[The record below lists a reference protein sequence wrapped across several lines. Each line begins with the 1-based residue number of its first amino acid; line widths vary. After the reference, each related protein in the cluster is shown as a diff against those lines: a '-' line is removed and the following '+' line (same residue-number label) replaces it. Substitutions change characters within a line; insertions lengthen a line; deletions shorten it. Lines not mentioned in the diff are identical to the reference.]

1 VGEDGGLRAVGQSE
15 FGEHPGHVGLIVAS
29 LMNRFCA
36 ASAFARPRPM
46 RVSTSR
52 SRSESR
58 ASLRRDSVR
67 CGWSR
72 GATYSTISR
81 RVTAGENIS
90 EPAATP
96 RMSATAGG
104 HRPDVGDRRAGR
116 RPGHP
121 AGVEELLAQRHPDA
135 DPRADHEQNP
145 DPADDLVPITGLFTG
160 VCLPPVVCKSVVR
173 RGCGV

>member
-1 VGEDGGLRAVGQSE
+1 MGEDGGLRAVGQSE

-96 RMSATAGG
+96 RMSATA
-104 HRPDVGDRRAGR
+104 VQAAG
-116 RPGHP
+116 PGTQLGWKNFYRKDTPMLTP
-121 AGVEELLAQRHPDA
+121 AQTMSKTPTPLMISYQ
-135 DPRADHEQNP
+135 
-145 DPADDLVPITGLFTG
+145 
-160 VCLPPVVCKSVVR
+160 
-173 RGCGV
+173 